1 MPKSLLWIV
10 LVMSVLAGSPAL
22 ANECNMQAA
31 EFASQQYVKVS
42 PRMPGN
48 FFLLTDERFP
58 RLSARLVCYGLR
70 GMAVSSVSPP
80 RQEENWVDF
89 VVELGSVLTKRL
101 KVELDWG
108 IRHCISAPREP
119 ELSDLIHLINYQAHD
134 FNVECDL
141 KTSDGQI
148 EFSVT
153 R

>member
-1 MPKSLLWIV
+1 MSKSLWIV

-22 ANECNMQAA
+22 ADQCNIQAA

-58 RLSARLVCYGLR
+58 RLSARLVCNGPL
-70 GMAVSSVSPP
+70 GMAVSSLSPP
-80 RQEENWVDF
+80 RLEENWIYF
-89 VVELGSVLTKRL
+89 VVELGSVLTKTL
-101 KVELDWG
+101 ELQLDRG
-108 IRHCISAPREP
+108 IRDCISDREP
-119 ELSDLIHLINYQAHD
+119 ELSDLIHYINYQAHH

-141 KTSDGQI
+141 KTSEGQI